1 MTEIV
6 FDKNRTDEKQLEN
19 ILENDFFYLFF
30 NISRTSH
37 FEPHYDKLT
46 DFLLNLDNFKLKFD
60 KQVSFYINLYIRLLI
75 FVRDPYY
82 GLGEKTYSYLMLI
95 ALDNFFPQYTFKIID
110 SFLFI
115 KSNNN
120 KLDLPYGSWCDIKY
134 LSLFINSSPF
144 LKQHRKNQIINYIVK
159 ITNQQIMNDF
169 NNSQIYDPS
178 LTIYTQSNAS
188 KWIPREKSKN
198 TKWLFYKFANQWN
211 KVYCTKNTCYIKNY
225 RTIISALSLRYQ
237 FNHVNWLYNPLF
249 KFSSNHVL
257 KSPCDFVHNINIA
270 IKNNDTNN
278 INKINYE
285 WNLFILRH
293 KLSFS
298 AIPIIDL
305 SFSHKYSTPS
315 IALSCFLSF
324 YNKLGKII
332 YISSD
337 NPTLIDLNHCNSL
350 SDMINA
356 INPYIQSFKHF
367 KYNINKTL
375 SYIHDSLL
383 VTKPVENFN
392 IIIFITN
399 TNNICMNT
407 PLDHLSSNKPN
418 IILWNVS
425 GDTFDN
431 VQDIQYDFKFVN
443 SQNIHPYLFSNFMN
457 KFFINN
463 DVHSYFSFLFNS
475 RYKFLSHFDSSL

>member
-1 MTEIV
+1 MLT
-6 FDKNRTDEKQLEN
+6 DKNRTDEKKLET

-30 NISRTSH
+30 NISRTSY
-37 FEPHYDKLT
+37 FEPHYHKLT

-82 GLGEKTYSYLMLI
+82 GLGEKSYSYLMLI

-134 LSLFINSSPF
+134 LSIFINSTPF
-144 LKQHRKNQIINYIVK
+144 LKQYRKSQIINYIVK
-159 ITNQQIMNDF
+159 ITNQQIMNDL

-198 TKWLFYKFANQWN
+198 SKWLFYKFANQWN
-211 KVYCTKNTCYIKNY
+211 KVYHTNNTCYIKNY

-237 FNHVNWLYNPLF
+237 FNHVNWLYNSLF
-249 KFSSNHVL
+249 QFSSNRVL
-257 KSPCDFVHNINIA
+257 KSPSDFVNNINIA

-285 WNLFILRH
+285 WNLFILKH
-293 KLSFS
+293 NLSFS

-305 SFSHKYSTPS
+305 SFSHKSSTPS

-356 INPYIQSFKHF
+356 INPYIQSFKHY

-383 VTKPVENFN
+383 VTKPVESFN
-392 IIIFITN
+392 IIIFVTN
-399 TNNICMNT
+399 TNNICLNT
-407 PLDHLSSNKPN
+407 PLVDLSSNKPN

-443 SQNIHPYLFSNFMN
+443 SQNIHPYLFTNFMN
-457 KFFINN
+457 NFFNGN